1 MRVFS
6 AVNLAVVIE
15 AQHRVAALREKEAKM
30 GLDAIEPYLEFATR
44 VERVKRDVS
53 EFIRDHV
60 RQNEKVYVYGASTKG
75 NTMLQYFG
83 LDSSVI
89 SAAAERNPD
98 KWGKVTV
105 GTRIPIVSEAEARA
119 AKPDFF
125 LVLPW
130 HFVDEFTAR
139 EKDYLSSTGRFI
151 VPLPHFG
158 LI

>member
-1 MRVFS
+1 M
-6 AVNLAVVIE
+6 
-15 AQHRVAALREKEAKM
+15 
-30 GLDAIEPYLEFATR
+30 EFATR

-53 EFIRDHV
+53 GFIRDHV